1 MRSKRIRLTKSPKQ
15 KRRLF
20 SRFRRK
26 RAKSGENEFP
36 VNAPRTEVPAGP
48 SAPYWFPPVPDG
60 QAPTDPQISYSVV
73 DQSGIAGAPEVPQI
87 VIGLSSQWGEP
98 TIVSDAYSG
107 FPFRSDIMVD
117 GWSTDSITLRGVT
130 QRGHLHR
137 YNGTPRQDDFNV
149 HHTAEGRVIVAVA
162 DGVSQARRSHIG
174 ASKATQYAAKWL
186 HSSVQGDIWNI
197 DWLGLFQSTAWA
209 LNETAQS
216 VLGLSSPDPVATEN
230 ELATTLV
237 CAVVEPAGPG
247 RLRACVAG
255 VGDSS
260 AWLLSA
266 GRFSKLLSGK
276 NTGADGIRTSEVV
289 GLPRVPPEI
298 ESMEVEIGPGEVLLI
313 GTDGIGDPLGTGEGA
328 VGDLFRRVLHRESR
342 PTLIEFAHTV
352 DFSRQ
357 SFDDDRTLVAVWPR

>member
-1 MRSKRIRLTKSPKQ
+1 MRSKRTRSGKDPRQ
-15 KRRLF
+15 EQGF
-20 SRFRRK
+20 STRFRRA
-26 RAKSGENEFP
+26 RAGSADEEFP
-36 VNAPRTEVPAGP
+36 VHAPRMEAHAFPPFPTG
-48 SAPYWFPPVPDG
+48 FPPVPYGDV
-60 QAPTDPQISYSVV
+60 PTDPQIRYSVA
-73 DQSGIAGAPEVPQI
+73 DQTGIVGAVEVPQI

-98 TIVSDAYSG
+98 AMVSDAHAT
-107 FPFRSDIMVD
+107 FPFRSDVVVD

-137 YNGTPRQDDFNV
+137 YNGSPRQDDFSV
-149 HHTAEGRVIVAVA
+149 HHTAEGRVIVTVA
-162 DGVSQARRSHIG
+162 DGVSQAKSSHIG

-186 HSSVQGDIWNI
+186 HSSVPENIWDI
-197 DWLGLFQSTAWA
+197 DWLKLFQNTAWA

-216 VLGLSSPDPVATEN
+216 VLGLSAPDPVATEV

-237 CAVVEPAGPG
+237 CAVIEPAGPG

-260 AWLLSA
+260 AWILSA
-266 GRFSKLLSGK
+266 GRFSELLSGK

-298 ESMEVEIGPGEVLLI
+298 ESVEVEIGPGEVLLI
-313 GTDGIGDPLGTGEGA
+313 GTDGIGDPLGAGEGA
-328 VGDLFRRVLHRESR
+328 VGDLLRGALQRQSP
-342 PTLIEFAHTV
+342 PTLIEFAHMV

>member
-1 MRSKRIRLTKSPKQ
+1 MEAV
-15 KRRLF
+15 
-20 SRFRRK
+20 
-26 RAKSGENEFP
+26 RADSTPYGMQP
-36 VNAPRTEVPAGP
+36 IPYGRPPAPNGL
-48 SAPYWFPPVPDG
+48 PPV
-60 QAPTDPQISYSVV
+60 AEEVVTDPQIRYSVV
-73 DQSGIAGAPEVPQI
+73 DQTGIAGALEVPQI

-98 TIVSDAYSG
+98 TIVADTYAA
-107 FPFRSDIMVD
+107 FPFRSDVMVD

-137 YNGTPRQDDFNV
+137 YNGTPRQDDFSV
-149 HHTAEGRVIVAVA
+149 HHTSEGRVIIAVA

-186 HSSVQGDIWNI
+186 HSSVPESIRDI
-197 DWLGLFQSTAWA
+197 DWLQMFQNTAWA

-216 VLGLSSPDPVATEN
+216 VLGLSAPDPVATEA

-237 CAVVEPAGPG
+237 CAVIEPSGAGG
-247 RLRACVAG
+247 LKAHVAG

-260 AWLLSA
+260 AWLLSR
-266 GRFSKLLSGK
+266 GSFSKLLCGK

-289 GLPRVPPEI
+289 GLPRVPSEI
-298 ESMEVEIGPGEVLLI
+298 ESIEIEIGVGEVLLI

-328 VGDLFRRVLHRESR
+328 VGDLFRRALQRPSP
-342 PTLIEFAHTV
+342 PTLIEFAHAV